1 MFDDGS
7 AVAMAKHDE
16 EFLEFASAR
25 TPHLFRTAY
34 LMCGDWHQAEDLVQE
49 TLGKVYAVWGRKRRI
64 ENPDAYAQTVLTRTF
79 ISARRKRSSRE
90 LPSSHL
96 PEAEFHEA
104 DTSLRVTLLEGLA
117 ALPAK
122 DRAVLVLR
130 FWEDRSVE
138 EVAHIMGASSGAVR
152 TRTNR
157 ALARLRGALGD
168 LLPELALT

>member
-1 MFDDGS
+1 
-7 AVAMAKHDE
+7 MAKHDD

-25 TPHLFRTAY
+25 TSHLFRTAY
-34 LMCGDWHQAEDLVQE
+34 LMSGDWHQAEDLVQE

-90 LPSSHL
+90 MPSSQI
-96 PEAEFHEA
+96 PEREFHEA
-104 DTSLRVTLLEGLA
+104 DATLRMTLLAGLA
-117 ALPAK
+117 ELPAK

-157 ALARLRGALGD
+157 ALGRLRGTLGD
-168 LLPELALT
+168 RLPDLALL